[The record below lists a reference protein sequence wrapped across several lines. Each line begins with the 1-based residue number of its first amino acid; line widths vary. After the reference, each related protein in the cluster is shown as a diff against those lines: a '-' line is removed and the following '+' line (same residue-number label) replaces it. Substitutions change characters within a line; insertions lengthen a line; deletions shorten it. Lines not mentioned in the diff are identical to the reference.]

1 MLWTDKYR
9 PKSFDDVAGNVKQ
22 KQIIKTWVES
32 WDNNDP
38 QPPLLLVGS
47 AGTGKTTIAYII
59 ANEFSEYIELN
70 ASDKRSY
77 DLLMNTIG
85 ESANTHS
92 LFGNNRKLIIMDEV
106 DGIHGTNDRGGTRAL
121 NKIIKES
128 KQPIIMMANDLYSN
142 KLTTIK
148 KNVQVIKMDKIK
160 SPSIN
165 KYLRDVVLKNE
176 EIEVDKEV
184 LMKLSKRSSGDL
196 RSAINTLQ
204 ALVENGGELTEEALD
219 STSQK
224 DNTST
229 IFDTV
234 TRVLKSKNPEHVKRS
249 MFENTEDPTLVMEY
263 IAENIPREYE
273 SNKEVKQAY
282 EMISQADL
290 YFGRTRSSQYY
301 GYWKYSSDFMGVG
314 VSTAKRETYRKYS
327 KVMSP
332 MAFSLMGRTRG
343 KRALRDEIASK
354 MEDKMHVSLQ
364 VAYTIFPYFEIMFE
378 NDEVAWEISDFLE
391 LEDDEIKFFRKK
403 KIPKSVINK
412 MEKIKAEM
420 KEEEKEEWR
429 NSIKEGIFREI
440 PPQELEEIE
449 EPVYIEEE
457 IDDID
462 SHKNSTV
469 VDIFDDFEDDE
480 LDEIANEYSL
490 SNSPKSKLRKNK
502 SSDDESKYKKEKE
515 EELDKG
521 QTTLF
526 SF

>member
-9 PKSFDDVAGNVKQ
+9 PKTFDDVVGNVKQ
-22 KQIIKTWVES
+22 KAIIQKWVEK
-32 WDNNDP
+32 WKNGEP
-38 QPPLLLVGS
+38 QPPLLLIGP
-47 AGTGKTTIAYII
+47 AGTGKTTIAHII

-70 ASDKRSY
+70 ASDKRSH
-77 DLLMNTIG
+77 DLLMTTIG
-85 ESANTHS
+85 ESANTYS

-106 DGIHGTNDRGGTRAL
+106 DGIHGTNDRGGTKAL

-128 KQPIIMMANDLYSN
+128 KQPIVMMANDFYSN

-148 KNVQVIKMDKIK
+148 KNAQVIKMDKIK

-165 KYLRDVVLKNE
+165 K
-176 EIEVDKEV
+176 VDKDV

-196 RSAINTLQ
+196 RSAVNTLQ

-249 MFENTEDPTLVMEY
+249 LFENNEDPTLVMEY

-273 SNKEVKQAY
+273 SNLEVKKAY

-301 GYWKYSSDFMGVG
+301 GYWKYASDFMGVG
-314 VSTAKRETYRKYS
+314 VSVSKRDTYRKFS
-327 KVMSP
+327 KVVSP
-332 MAFSLMGRTRG
+332 MAFTMMGRTRG
-343 KRALRDEIASK
+343 KRALRDQIASK
-354 MEDKMHVSLQ
+354 MEEKMHVSLQ

-412 MEKIKAEM
+412 MEKVKAEM
-420 KEEEKEEWR
+420 REEEKEEWR
-429 NSIKEGIFREI
+429 KSIKDGIFREI
-440 PPQELEEIE
+440 PPQELENN
-449 EPVYIEEE
+449 EPDFIEEE

-462 SHKNSTV
+462 FHKNNTV
-469 VDIFDDFEDDE
+469 IDIFDDFDDDE

-490 SNSPKSKLRKNK
+490 SNGPKSKLRKKK
-502 SSDDESKYKKEKE
+502 SSDDKSKEEKKEEK
-515 EELDKG
+515 LDKG